1 MVRKFLFFMLMF
13 MCSWET
19 YAQETLNIHTK
30 GGITKSIPFS
40 KKPEL
45 YFDKTNTIKVVI
57 AGYSEEYPYKDIKQI
72 TFENNVPVAPR
83 GDLNADGEIDVTDV
97 VELIDMVL
105 AGSTDPAGDI
115 NGDGEVDV
123 TDVVE
128 LIDIVLAN

>member
-1 MVRKFLFFMLMF
+1 MVRKCLYLLLMF
-13 MCSWET
+13 MCFWET

-30 GGITKSIPFS
+30 AGTVKSIPFS

-45 YFDKTNTIKVVI
+45 LFGKDNTIKVKV
-57 AGYSEEYPYKDIKQI
+57 ADSSEEYAFKDLKQI
-72 TFENNVPVAPR
+72 TFENISPVIKK
-83 GDLNADGEIDVTDV
+83 GDLNGDNEIDVTDV

-105 AGSTDPAGDI
+105 AGSTDAAGDI

-128 LIDIVLAN
+128 LIDMVLGN